1 MLQMKKSK
9 RQIVKVDEAQ
19 AEAKTNIQ
27 IASAN
32 DLVNEAKSNGI
43 NKINAITPATTVKT
57 DARKAIQDKAFE
69 QIELI
74 KATPDA
80 TNEENKQQLQK

>member
-1 MLQMKKSK
+1 MKPKL
-9 RQIVKVDEAQ
+9 RGNRKVDEAQ

-43 NKINAITPATTVKT
+43 NKINAITP
-57 DARKAIQDKAFE
+57 
-69 QIELI
+69 
-74 KATPDA
+74 
-80 TNEENKQQLQK
+80 QLQLKQMLEKQFKTKHLNK